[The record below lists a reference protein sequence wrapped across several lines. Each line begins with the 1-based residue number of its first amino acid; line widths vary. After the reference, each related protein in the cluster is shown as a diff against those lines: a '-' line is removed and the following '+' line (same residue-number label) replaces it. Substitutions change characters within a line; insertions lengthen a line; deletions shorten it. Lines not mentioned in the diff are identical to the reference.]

1 MRWPNYYDNFHDHDD
16 TFDDDNDDGENNE
29 ESNDGGD
36 SSLKNRSDEIL
47 YRRRT
52 TPDGPHRGGTQKQLS
67 RSRAPG
73 EETHLLGQKTH
84 KRRRTTAVPLGTL
97 RYFYVQFGTLVI

>member
-1 MRWPNYYDNFHDHDD
+1 MVLIITIIFDDDD